1 MIAGRLE
8 RRVDAAENSA
18 AAMADLGQLAVHRY
32 RRPHY
37 LAAEGVANRLMA
49 QADAEDRDFG
59 GNRRDQI
66 ETDAGLLGR
75 AGAGRKHD
83 GVRIGVDDSGAGDLV
98 IAVDANLR
106 PQFTE
111 IVHKVEGEAVVI
123 VDQNDHDARTKRLA
137 GS

>member
-1 MIAGRLE
+1 M
-8 RRVDAAENSA
+8 
-18 AAMADLGQLAVHRY
+18 HRY
-32 RRPHY
+32 RRPHH
-37 LAAEGVANRLMA
+37 LAAEGVADRLMA
-49 QADAEDRDFG
+49 EADAENRDFG

-83 GVRIGVDDSGAGDLV
+83 GVRIGVDDGGAGDLV

-111 IVHKVEGEAVVI
+111 IVHQVEGEAVVI